1 MYIFATD
8 SFFKY
13 QYNNLT
19 DMKKILALVAILAIG
34 LGSVNAQENL
44 RWGVTAGMN
53 SSKYSNDILNSRTG
67 FHAGVKAEMALPQ
80 VAEGVYLEFG
90 GLLTLKG
97 AKWGYAPLMDIKFNP
112 YYLEIPVHIGYKYA
126 INENFS
132 IFGNVGPYA
141 AIGVFGKM
149 KAKVDLSNAGGNI
162 DWEKWGIDPNELKG
176 EGSEN
181 IFGSD
186 GMKRFDLGL
195 GLKAGVEFNKKY
207 QVSIGYD
214 WGLLETIDNSDLKNR
229 NLMISLSYMF

>member
-1 MYIFATD
+1 
-8 SFFKY
+8 
-13 QYNNLT
+13 
-19 DMKKILALVAILAIG
+19 MKKILVLVAILAIG

-53 SSKYSNDILNSRTG
+53 NSKYSNDFLNSRTG
-67 FHAGVKAEMALPQ
+67 FHAGVKAELALPQ

-97 AKWGYAPLMDIKFNP
+97 AKWGYGSLVDIKFNP

-126 INENFS
+126 INENFA

-141 AIGVFGKM
+141 AIGLFGKI
-149 KAKVDLSNAGGNI
+149 KGKVDLIGISGNI
-162 DWEKWGIDPNELKG
+162 DWGGIDWGEIDPSEIKG
-176 EGSEN
+176 EESEN

-195 GLKAGVEFNKKY
+195 GLKAGIEFNKKY
-207 QVSIGYD
+207 QVTIGYD
-214 WGLLETIDNSDLKNR
+214 WGFIETADNSDLKNR
-229 NLMISLSYMF
+229 NLMLSLVYMF